1 MNDVASGTGTN
12 EKAGTGNS
20 EEGQIG
26 RAYQSEIRYRG
37 WKAIPFLIGTYLPFT
52 KSLLV
57 HALPAMLLLFSLSL
71 SLFL

>member
-20 EEGQIG
+20 EEEQIG

-37 WKAIPFLIGTYLPFT
+37 WKAIPFLIGTYLPFCH
-52 KSLLV
+52 LLN
-57 HALPAMLLLFSLSL
+57 HYLFMPYQ
-71 SLFL
+71 